1 MYTIYFV
8 MQVLSSSVANGLSYF
23 GDPDTKATEEFCRIM
38 YKIFDC
44 LNALC
49 LNAWRENKKNDLK
62 PYTKPDDPRLKVRLL
77 IVYFISIFHAFV
89 YAVVRK

>member
-1 MYTIYFV
+1 

-77 IVYFISIFHAFV
+77 IVYFISILFSMCYFHAFV
-89 YAVVRK
+89 NAVVRK